1 LRPDPVNGFMLLQSR
16 LAECGLS
23 ILDVGSAGDCFF
35 EQYLINCMVNL
46 AIICGVQYMRA
57 HPDRFIESI
66 TEHSWARYLANIS
79 QQVHGLN

>member
-1 LRPDPVNGFMLLQSR
+1 
-16 LAECGLS
+16 LS
-23 ILDVGSAGDCFF
+23 ILDVGGAGDCLL

-57 HPDRFIESI
+57 HPDRFIESV

-79 QQVHGLN
+79 KQGTWAELIVIQAAADAFHLTI